1 MMLTRIPGWLAV
13 LPLAVSLQSTARAGD
28 PCHILRS
35 PPIAVTMMNR
45 EPVISARIN
54 GVDARFMVDTG
65 SSFQILYPSA
75 AAQFKL
81 PLKLQPGFYTVG
93 VGGYDNPDSATV
105 KRFGFGGIEV
115 PNVVF
120 LVSGNDLSQSGIAGL
135 LGNNLFQLWDEEFDF
150 ADGTMRLVEP
160 QHCGGKVMAYWTTG
174 QPVGLVDLQRTT
186 EKSQTYLI
194 GAASVDG
201 RSVRV
206 LFDTGSD
213 TSMLSLEAARRAG
226 ISPKSPGVVAA
237 GAAEGIGG
245 QQLVQTWI
253 APIAKF
259 DIGGEEIRHT
269 RIQIGDLHSR
279 YDDPHDKFDMLLGA
293 DFFLAHHVYVA
304 NSRSKLY
311 FTYSGGPVF
320 DVPARKSPTLRD
332 LDRAIEL
339 SPTDYQARLAR
350 AELQVSELHGGA
362 RPDMDAVDRL
372 APQEANERFT
382 LSELYGDIGQYP
394 LAIHQIT
401 LWIDH
406 HPDDV
411 RLRLAL
417 DSRCRLRAEANQDL
431 DEALKDCNR
440 ALGLAGADA
449 QVLDG
454 RGLLYLRRGEPDRAI
469 ADYDAALQKNP
480 KVATSL
486 FGRGLAELRMG
497 RKGRGQADIRS
508 AENLSPGI
516 ADFFAG
522 IGLTP

>member
-1 MMLTRIPGWLAV
+1 MLTRIPGWLTV
-13 LPLAVSLQSTARAGD
+13 LLLAVSLQSTARAGD

-35 PPIAVTMMNR
+35 PPIAVTMIGR

-65 SSFQILYPSA
+65 SSFQVLYPSA

-81 PLKLQPGFYTVG
+81 PLKPQPGFYTVG

-105 KRFGFGGIEV
+105 KHFGFGSIEV

-150 ADGTMRLVEP
+150 AEGTMRLVEP
-160 QHCGGKVMAYWTTG
+160 QHCGGKIMAYWTTG
-174 QPVGLVDLQRTT
+174 EPVGLVDLQRTT
-186 EKSQTYLI
+186 EKTETYLI
-194 GAASVDG
+194 GTASVNG
-201 RSVRV
+201 QSVRV

-213 TSMLSLEAARRAG
+213 TSLLSLEAARRAG
-226 ISPKSPGVVAA
+226 ISPNSPGVVAA

-253 APIAKF
+253 APIAEF

-269 RIQIGDLHSR
+269 RIQIGDVHSR
-279 YDDPHDKFDMLLGA
+279 YDDPHEKFDMLLGA

-304 NSRSKLY
+304 NSQSKLY

-320 DVPARKSPTLRD
+320 DIRARPAPALQD
-332 LDRAIEL
+332 LDRAIRL

-350 AELQVSELHGGA
+350 AELQVPELHAGA
-362 RPDMDAVDRL
+362 KSDMDAVDRL
-372 APQEANERFT
+372 APPGANERFT
-382 LSELYGDIGQYP
+382 LSDLYGDIGQYP

-417 DSRCRLRAEANQDL
+417 GSRCRLRAEADQDL

-440 ALGLAGADA
+440 AVGLAVADA
-449 QVLDG
+449 EVLDS
-454 RGLLYLRRGEPDRAI
+454 RGLVYLRRGALDRAI
-469 ADYDAALQKNP
+469 ADYDAALKANP
-480 KVATSL
+480 RVAAAL
-486 FGRGLAELRMG
+486 FGRGLAELR
-497 RKGRGQADIRS
+497 KGDEALGHADIGS
-508 AENLSPGI
+508 AETLAPQI